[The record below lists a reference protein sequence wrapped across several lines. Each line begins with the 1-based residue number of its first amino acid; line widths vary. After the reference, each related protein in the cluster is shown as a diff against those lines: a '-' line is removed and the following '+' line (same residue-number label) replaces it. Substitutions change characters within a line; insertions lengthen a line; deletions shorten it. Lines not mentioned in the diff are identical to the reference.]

1 MDTHIAF
8 EGIIQ
13 GAGIPYAIV
22 LYHVKGNDDREKIE
36 YDKNIGDCSCASS
49 PQYLLLTQKKEP
61 AHRQVLF
68 RMMMYAHTKS

>member
-22 LYHVKGNDDREKIE
+22 LYHVKDNDDREKI
-36 YDKNIGDCSCASS
+36 
-49 PQYLLLTQKKEP
+49 KKEP
-61 AHRQVLF
+61 ARRQVFF